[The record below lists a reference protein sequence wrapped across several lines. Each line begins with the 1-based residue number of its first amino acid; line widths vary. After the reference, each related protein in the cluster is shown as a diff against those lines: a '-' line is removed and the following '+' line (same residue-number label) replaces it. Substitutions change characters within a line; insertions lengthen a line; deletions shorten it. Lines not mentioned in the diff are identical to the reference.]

1 LARHAYKQLL
11 LFGCLSVCC
20 VFFGVRAQFLAPLV
34 AIIGIV
40 ICFFVFVVLPSRA
53 SQKKNEELQAVG
65 SKKTKSCNTTVQPSV
80 VARQRVGAA
89 SLPGVAGEGGQRGR
103 NRNVM
108 PALSTK

>member
-1 LARHAYKQLL
+1 
-11 LFGCLSVCC
+11 
-20 VFFGVRAQFLAPLV
+20 
-34 AIIGIV
+34 
-40 ICFFVFVVLPSRA
+40 
-53 SQKKNEELQAVG
+53 
-65 SKKTKSCNTTVQPSV
+65 VQPSA

>member
-1 LARHAYKQLL
+1 M
-11 LFGCLSVCC
+11 
-20 VFFGVRAQFLAPLV
+20 RAQFLAPLV

-80 VARQRVGAA
+80 VARQRRQRVGAA